1 MDGTTAVAAASPL
14 QGFHDF
20 GHGGEDFLT
29 AVLEGLSRP
38 QKQIPAKFLYDEA
51 GSRLFEKIT
60 ELPEYYP
67 TRTEIGLLQRHAAEI
82 ADAAGAD
89 ATLIEFGSGASR
101 KIRVLLESLRQPA
114 AYVPIDIS
122 REHLLDSARIL
133 AEDYPAVPVFPV
145 CADYTRDFAL
155 PPGIAE
161 DGRVGFFPGSTLGN
175 FAPAEASAFLRRIAA
190 LAGPGGGLLIGIDL
204 QKDEAILHAAYN
216 DAAEVTAAF
225 NLNLLTRLRRE
236 LEAELDPEGFAHL
249 AHYNRARGC
258 IEMHLVSRRRQ
269 QIAVG
274 GAVFDLEQGE
284 TIHSE
289 DSRKYTLESFR
300 SQAEAAGWHRRQTWV
315 DDARLFSLHY
325 LTVA

>member
-1 MDGTTAVAAASPL
+1 MDGALAAAEGL

-20 GHGGEDFLT
+20 GHRGEDFLT
-29 AVLEGLSRP
+29 AVLEGLSKP

-51 GSRLFEKIT
+51 GSQLFERIT
-60 ELPEYYP
+60 ELEEYYP
-67 TRTEIGLLQRHAAEI
+67 TRTEVGLLGRHAEEI
-82 ADAAGAD
+82 AATAGEG

-101 KIRVLLESLRQPA
+101 KIRVLLEALQRPA
-114 AYVPIDIS
+114 AYLPIDIS

-155 PPGIAE
+155 PPDIAE
-161 DGRVGFFPGSTLGN
+161 SGRLGFFPGSTLGN
-175 FAPAEASAFLRRIAA
+175 FAPAEASAFLRRVAA
-190 LAGPGGGLLIGIDL
+190 LTGPGSGLLIGIDL
-204 QKDEAILHAAYN
+204 RKDEAILHAAYN

-236 LEAELDPEGFAHL
+236 LGAELDPEGFKHL
-249 AHYNRARGC
+249 AHFNRARGC

-289 DSRKYTLESFR
+289 DSRKFTLEGFR
-300 SQAEAAGWHRRQTWV
+300 AQAEAAGWRSLQTWV
-315 DDARLFSLHY
+315 DDAGLFSLHY
-325 LTVA
+325 LAAA

>member
-1 MDGTTAVAAASPL
+1 MDGALATTGPL

-20 GHGGEDFLT
+20 GHRGEDFLT

-38 QKQIPAKFLYDEA
+38 QKQIPAKFFYDEA
-51 GSRLFEKIT
+51 GSRLFEQIT

-82 ADAAGAD
+82 AAAAGAG

-101 KIRVLLESLRQPA
+101 KIRTLLESLERPA

-122 REHLLDSARIL
+122 REHLLASARIL

-145 CADYTRDFAL
+145 CADYTRDFDL
-155 PPGIAE
+155 PPGIAAN
-161 DGRVGFFPGSTLGN
+161 GRLGFFPGSTLGN

-190 LAGPGGGLLIGIDL
+190 LTGPGGGLLIGIDL

-216 DAAEVTAAF
+216 DPEGVTAAF
-225 NLNLLTRLRRE
+225 NLNLLQRMQRE
-236 LEAELDPEGFAHL
+236 LGAELDLAGFRHE

-258 IEMHLVSRRRQ
+258 VEMHLVSRRRQ
-269 QIAVG
+269 RIVIG
-274 GAVFDLEQGE
+274 DRGFDLEQGE
-284 TIHSE
+284 TIHTE
-289 DSRKYTLESFR
+289 DSRKYTLDSFR
-300 SQAEAAGWHRRQTWV
+300 AQAQAAGWRPLEAWV
-315 DDARLFSLHY
+315 DDRRLFSLHY
-325 LTVA
+325 LVAA